1 MTETG
6 GAALASGMIRRASY
20 LAFTTIFLWSVL
32 GPGLGSVLGSGL
44 VYAQQNKAF
53 TIVSVNV
60 DITSKSSVDAR
71 QKALAYGQ
79 RQAFER
85 LMRRIVISGDLA
97 RVPKLT
103 KSEIDEYVL
112 DFAVANEK
120 NSPIRYL
127 ADLTYR
133 FKARDIRGLL
143 RGLEIR
149 FAETLSKPVLLLPV
163 YEAAAAK
170 FLWDNPNP
178 WRKHLA
184 QQTLSDGLVPVILPV
199 ADLRD
204 IGLIGAEQAVAG
216 DEPRI
221 KAIGL
226 RYGVDTVMVTH
237 ATLSAGAG
245 GSPALRVDV
254 ISYGSDKRAGKLAFS
269 AGQRRDESIEDLIQR
284 AARLTVAKIED
295 RWKEDNLLQFEQDAV
310 LAAAVPIR
318 SLTEWVEVKRRLNR
332 IAVIQK
338 LDLVLF
344 SRNEARIN
352 IYYLGDE
359 EQLSL
364 ALAQADMQLRQDEGN
379 WVLQLK
385 GLAGRQGD
393 QSGEPPGE
401 EGRLSPRRRSQ
412 P

>member
-1 MTETG
+1 MTESG
-6 GAALASGMIRRASY
+6 GAALVSVVSRCAGY
-20 LAFTTIFLWSVL
+20 LAFTVIFLWSVL
-32 GPGLGSVLGSGL
+32 GPGLGSVLGSGP

-53 TIVSVNV
+53 TIAGVNV
-60 DITSKSSVDAR
+60 DVTSKSSADAR
-71 QKALAYGQ
+71 QKALADGQ

-85 LMRRIVISGDLA
+85 LMRRIVISVDLA
-97 RVPKLT
+97 RVPKLA

-112 DFAVANEK
+112 DFAVVNEK

-149 FAETLSKPVLLLPV
+149 FAETLSKSVLLLPV

-170 FLWDNPNP
+170 SLWDNPNP
-178 WRKHLA
+178 WKEALA
-184 QQTLSDGLVPVILPV
+184 RQVLSDGLVPVTLPGE
-199 ADLRD
+199 DLQD
-204 IGLIGAEQAVAG
+204 IGLIGAEQAIAG

-221 KAIGL
+221 KAIAL
-226 RYGVDTVMVTH
+226 RYGVDTVMVTY

-245 GSPALRVDV
+245 GRPALRVDV
-254 ISYGSDKRAGKLAFS
+254 VSYGSDKRAGELAFS
-269 AGQRRDESIEDLIQR
+269 AAQKRGETIDDLIQR
-284 AARLTVAKIED
+284 TARLTVAKIED

-310 LAAAVPIR
+310 LAVALPIR

-379 WVLQLK
+379 WVLRLT
-385 GLAGRQGD
+385 GTASRQGN
-393 QSGEPPGE
+393 QTGEQR
-401 EGRLSPRRRSQ
+401 RLSTRKGAQ

>member
-6 GAALASGMIRRASY
+6 GVALASCMIRRASH
-20 LAFTTIFLWSVL
+20 LASTAIFLWSVL
-32 GPGLGSVLGSGL
+32 APGLGSVLGSGL
-44 VYAQQNKAF
+44 VYAQQNNAF

-60 DITSKSSVDAR
+60 DITSKSSADAR

-112 DFAVANEK
+112 DFAVVNEK

-178 WRKHLA
+178 WREHLA
-184 QQTLSDGLVPVILPV
+184 QQALRDGLVPVTLPA

-204 IGLIGAEQAVAG
+204 IGLIGPEQALAG

-245 GSPALRVDV
+245 GRPSLRVNV
-254 ISYGSDKRAGKLAFS
+254 ISYGSDKRAGKLGFS
-269 AGQRRDESIEDLIQR
+269 AGQQRGETIEGLIQR

-310 LAAAVPIR
+310 LAAAVPIG
-318 SLTEWVEVKRRLNR
+318 SLTEWVEVQRRLNR

-393 QSGEPPGE
+393 RSGESRGE
-401 EGRLSPRRRSQ
+401 ERRLSPRRRSL